1 MKTLDLLLSNGA
13 FDVFIQEE
21 RSVVRYKKKSAQK
34 LCYVFFSFY
43 SHDFPSSL
51 LDLMKAEVLRSKD
64 AVKLLTSINV

>member
-21 RSVVRYKKKSAQK
+21 RSVVRYKKNLLKN
-34 LCYVFFSFY
+34 YVTFFSFY